1 MFFCL
6 VGVCVSVGLV
16 ALGIGI
22 YLLVQAA
29 DPDKAARLPF
39 TSQGG
44 ARVIG
49 IVALVLGILIG
60 CFPIAAVAALAVW
73 GR

>member
-1 MFFCL
+1 MFLCL
-6 VGVCVSVGLV
+6 VGVCALIGLV
-16 ALGIGI
+16 ALGVGI

-29 DPDKAARLPF
+29 DPDKADKLPF
-39 TSQGG
+39 TSPGG

-49 IVALVLGILIG
+49 IVGVVLGILIG
-60 CFPIAAVAALAVW
+60 CFPIAAVVALIAL